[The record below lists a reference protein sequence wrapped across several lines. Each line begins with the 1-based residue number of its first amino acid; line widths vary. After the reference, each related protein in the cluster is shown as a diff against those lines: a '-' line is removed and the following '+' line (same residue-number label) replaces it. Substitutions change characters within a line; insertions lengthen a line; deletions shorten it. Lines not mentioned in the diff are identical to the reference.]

1 MNILIL
7 YILWILYKDVIL
19 IFYSC
24 ICSLIPVCLR
34 SHGIEVDVDIP
45 VFVGFS
51 FISHIVYFT
60 FQVIN
65 PVKNEIQ

>member
-1 MNILIL
+1 M
-7 YILWILYKDVIL
+7 
-19 IFYSC
+19 FTYS
-24 ICSLIPVCLR
+24 SLFAFR

-51 FISHIVYFT
+51 FISHTVYFT
-60 FQVIN
+60 VQVID